1 MEQEVWTLVKAL
13 PQLTIIKYNY
23 VFNHPSNLLKDNII
37 STSPSNLALDV
48 SPMGREEIKK

>member
-13 PQLTIIKYNY
+13 PQLTIIKYNH
-23 VFNHPSNLLKDNII
+23 VFNHSSNLLKDNII